1 MKTTAPASCGPMR
14 EIALLIEDARPALA
28 TGTDA
33 INAAVRGATMI
44 PSPSPKTIVAGRKST
59 RYDTGGRTL
68 EAECGFRVQAAEVAG
83 TRAYRRHAAAIT
95 SGPTIRKG
103 RAPPA
108 REHHVRTGVPPLA
121 LLTVDGAERE
131 SPDRDADDDCAQ
143 PVEAG
148 WRPLCAALGHVAPGG
163 VDGDGCD
170 RNVDEEGR
178 APRNRVDQ

>member
-14 EIALLIEDARPALA
+14 EIALLIEDASPALA

-68 EAECGFRVQAAEVAG
+68 EAECGFRVQAVEVAG

-103 RAPPA
+103 RAPYLPVSVPNRGDINVSRRPPGMNISPA
-108 REHHVRTGVPPLA
+108 ATAV
-121 LLTVDGAERE
+121 
-131 SPDRDADDDCAQ
+131 
-143 PVEAG
+143 
-148 WRPLCAALGHVAPGG
+148 
-163 VDGDGCD
+163 
-170 RNVDEEGR
+170 
-178 APRNRVDQ
+178 